1 MAIRPDFQQFTLLLL
16 RDFSTLFMLYGV
28 QMVVVDGCALGVYI
42 SDMPRLNF
50 TPLHEKQLLVFF
62 VI

>member
-16 RDFSTLFMLYGV
+16 SDFSTLFMLYGV

-50 TPLHEKQLLVFF
+50 THLHEKQLLVFF